1 MGAHSYRR
9 KEGRG
14 EREKEGDRIFIF
26 QWLEIAIQKH
36 VAVETDQ
43 NKSSRNF
50 RN

>member
-1 MGAHSYRR
+1 M
-9 KEGRG
+9 KEGGGGEKG
-14 EREKEGDRIFIF
+14 ERKGDRIFIF